1 MATTKQRSAPRKNSS
16 DLKPWEDEVL
26 RELYAQRDA
35 YAAEHGYDLNRLYD
49 DLKVRE
55 ASSSMRR
62 ADPVTADPSQ
72 SPGPRTGGTSPP

>member
-35 YAAEHGYDLNRLYD
+35 YAAEHGHDLNRLYD
-49 DLKVRE
+49 DLKARE
-55 ASSSMRR
+55 ANSSLRR
-62 ADPVTADPSQ
+62 IDAVTPDRPDL
-72 SPGPRTGGTSPP
+72 